1 MYEKIRS
8 ELLTRLSDRFS
19 SEDLKI
25 IGEQL
30 DETMRDCTVTA
41 AERTLM
47 IPGREELK
55 KLIKTYVVVRGIEG
69 LSAKTLKNYAMHL
82 LNFAE
87 WVKCPIKELTANDI
101 RLYLYEYQQTRGITN
116 RSLDAIRSC
125 LAPFFGWAANEGHI
139 AVNPMQ
145 TIKPI
150 KHERKPRQALTQIE
164 LEYIRNACKT
174 QRERAIIEM
183 LYSTGCRVSELCG
196 IRLNDI
202 NWHTGEVHL
211 LGKGSKHRTSYI
223 NAKAEVAV
231 KEYLRT
237 RKHDS
242 IYLFCNEVG
251 GGQMHKDSV
260 EKMMRGISG
269 RCKNMEQKITPHILR
284 HTTATQALKSGMP
297 VQDIQQLLGHESIAT
312 TMIYAKTSLEAVA
325 AGHKRCVI

>member
-8 ELLTRLSDRFS
+8 ELLASLSGRFGV
-19 SEDLKI
+19 EDLRI
-25 IGEQL
+25 IGEHL
-30 DETMRDCTVTA
+30 DTA
-41 AERTLM
+41 MKDYTITEAEHALI

-55 KLIKTYVVVRGIEG
+55 KLIKTYIVVRGIEG
-69 LSAKTLKNYAMHL
+69 LSPRTLKNYAMHL

-87 WVKCPIKELTANDI
+87 WVRCPIKELTANDI
-101 RLYLYEYQQTRGITN
+101 RLYLYEYQQARKISN
-116 RSLDAIRSC
+116 RSLDALRSC

-139 AVNPMQ
+139 PVNPMQ

-150 KHERKPRQALTQIE
+150 KHERKQRQALTQIE
-164 LEYIRNACKT
+164 LEYIRRACRT
-174 QRERAIIEM
+174 ARERAIVEM

-202 NWHTGEVHL
+202 NWHTGEVQL

-242 IYLFCNEVG
+242 IYLFCNDIG
-251 GGQMHKDSV
+251 GGQMHKDMV
-260 EKMMRGISG
+260 EKMMRSISD
-269 RCKNMEQKITPHILR
+269 RCENIERRITPHILR
-284 HTTATQALKSGMP
+284 HTSATQALKSGMP

-325 AGHKRCVI
+325 AGHKRCVV